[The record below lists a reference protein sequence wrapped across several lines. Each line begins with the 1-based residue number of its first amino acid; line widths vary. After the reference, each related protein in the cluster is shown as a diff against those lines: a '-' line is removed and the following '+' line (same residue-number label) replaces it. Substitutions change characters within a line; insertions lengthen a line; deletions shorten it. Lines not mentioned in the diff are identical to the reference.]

1 MAESFSIVLEFLRQH
16 NFERA
21 EEALLLEL
29 QARQFFAR
37 PAQNLDKP
45 ELAAYT
51 EAFCENSHR
60 DGRDKVM
67 SLSYTERSNEN
78 SHKDAHIHANK
89 STFQDLQSKP
99 PGDAP
104 ERCGSIAMQ
113 CNQLHGHTE
122 WEFKSCSNQDCVLEF
137 KKQGAQS
144 STLPFESR
152 VYFLK
157 NGMYDGGHHSA
168 NEAHNENG
176 MDRMKSIKGHQI
188 KKRELLVKSGNS
200 MPQRPVFSQ
209 EQYQDMHF
217 RNDSLHQRTCERPSL
232 QANSL
237 ENVLHAARQT
247 CKDDCFQQT
256 LGAFDLKECA
266 VVHEPS
272 EIADKAA
279 YEVKAHAP
287 QRNVQSFAN
296 SAYNAFT
303 ESSWLDY
310 GIPDGDVLKSSR
322 FTQPYFLPFPASEG
336 FEQQEEKQVVHDCV
350 DYLKALGLQ
359 NQTYQTQFFKD
370 MKLPWEVDLQIGF
383 AEEEGLVNER
393 RTQDFFT
400 VPSSSSASTNAEFY
414 LTKASADDFGVDKI
428 LDGQSQVHSNVL
440 FEPTFNL
447 GSFLDIP
454 VGQEIALPGDKHE
467 NGIGHLSVCG
477 NVMQNT
483 PELLSGFATL
493 SDEPTDHGVGYSKD
507 YYGSDTYEDDEDPGY
522 ERQLI
527 EDEDWFLAHEVNYPS
542 DDEKAKLN
550 IGKVADPNLS
560 HSNKGGQSIQEKED
574 SCLFSGELFSNGSH
588 VVSQAKP
595 VPDIS
600 NITILLGK
608 SNLNNELTLNQIGKM
623 SYDGHLI
630 DAEEL
635 KMMRSEPVW
644 QGLDSQIEEYVLQEI
659 EERDCKS
666 QKVYLKGPLG
676 CISAKPDRAAEGSN
690 WGRASLHEDGTQ
702 NYSVPGM
709 MPSHNHQTMHSAEF
723 INHGGGLPSYLTTD
737 LLFGA
742 AEEANLRSD
751 CSHFIKDGD
760 ASPRLTTLGAKDI
773 KDHNPGPAG
782 FSLSAPLSN
791 HAFNPGNVIPA
802 WTEGIAPLSQHS
814 QDYGDG
820 VLRSEAKLA
829 VQKQE
834 ILEPSHITSSETRDE
849 GLTFCYD
856 NSVNELV
863 VDDGEISAVQENLQ
877 LMKAEE
883 DEFEIFSLRIIH
895 RKNRTGFEEKKH
907 FQVEINSVVAGRYLI
922 TEYLGSAAFSKA
934 VQARDLQTGMDVC
947 MKIIKNNKDFF
958 DQSLDE
964 IKLLKY
970 INKNDPADKH
980 HVLRLYDY
988 FYHREHLFIV
998 CELLRAN
1005 LYEFHKFNRESGGE
1019 AYFTM
1024 PRLQSITRQ
1033 CLEAL
1038 EFLHCL
1044 GLIHCDLKPENILI
1058 KSYSRC
1064 EIKVIDLGSSCFQ
1077 TDHLCSYVQSRSYR
1091 APEVILGLPYDQK
1104 IDIWSLGCILAE
1116 LCSGNVL
1123 FQNDSLATLLARV
1136 VGIIGPI
1143 VPDMIFKG
1151 REAHKYFT
1159 KKLRLYERNQDS
1171 NKLEYLVPK
1180 RSSLSHRL
1188 PTGDQGFV
1196 DFVGYLLQINPENRP
1211 SASEA
1216 LKHPWLTYPYE
1227 PVR

>member
-1 MAESFSIVLEFLRQH
+1 MAESVSIVLEFLRQH

-21 EEALLLEL
+21 EEALLSEL
-29 QARQFFAR
+29 QARHAFVR
-37 PAQNLDKP
+37 PAQGHDKV
-45 ELAAYT
+45 ELASYT
-51 EAFCENSHR
+51 EAFFENSHR
-60 DGRDKVM
+60 DGQKSV
-67 SLSYTERSNEN
+67 SYTEGSHEN
-78 SHKDAHIHANK
+78 SHKGALFHANN
-89 STFQDLQSKP
+89 STLQHLQSKP
-99 PGDAP
+99 QGDAP
-104 ERCGSIAMQ
+104 ERRGSIAIQ
-113 CNQLHGHTE
+113 CNRMHGHTE

-137 KKQGAQS
+137 KKQGVQS
-144 STLPFESR
+144 RTLPFESG
-152 VYFLK
+152 VYLPK
-157 NGMYDGGHHSA
+157 NDMYDGGHHSA
-168 NEAHNENG
+168 NEVYNENG
-176 MDRMKSIKGHQI
+176 IDRMKRMKGHQI
-188 KKRELLVKSGNS
+188 KRRDLLVESGNDI
-200 MPQRPVFSQ
+200 PQRPVFTQ
-209 EQYQDMHF
+209 EQHQDTHF
-217 RNDSLHQRTCERPSL
+217 RNDSLHQQTCERPYS

-237 ENVLHAARQT
+237 ENILHAAQQA

-256 LGAFDLKECA
+256 LGAVELKECT

-287 QRNVQSFAN
+287 HRNVQSFAS
-296 SAYNAFT
+296 SAYDAFT

-310 GIPDGDVLKSSR
+310 GIPDGDALKSSK

-336 FEQQEEKQVVHDCV
+336 FEQQEEKQVVHDCI

-370 MKLPWEVDLQIGF
+370 MKLPWEVDLQNGF
-383 AEEEGLVNER
+383 AEEEVLVNER
-393 RTQDFFT
+393 QTQDFFM
-400 VPSSSSASTNAEFY
+400 VPSSNLVSANADFY
-414 LTKASADDFGVDKI
+414 LTKESADGFGFDKI
-428 LDGQSQVHSNVL
+428 LDGQSQVHSNAL
-440 FEPTFNL
+440 FEPSFNL

-493 SDEPTDHGVGYSKD
+493 SDEPTDHGVGYSKE
-507 YYGSDTYEDDEDPGY
+507 YYGSDMYEDDEDPGY

-550 IGKVADPNLS
+550 NGKVADPILS
-560 HSNKGGQSIQEKED
+560 HNDKGGQFIQEK
-574 SCLFSGELFSNGSH
+574 SCLVSGELFSNGSH
-588 VVSQAKP
+588 AVSQAKP

-600 NITILLGK
+600 NITILLGQ
-608 SNLNNELTLNQIGKM
+608 SSLNNELTLNQVGKM

-635 KMMRSEPVW
+635 KMMRIEPVW
-644 QGLDSQIEEYVLQEI
+644 QALDSQIEEYVLQER
-659 EERDCKS
+659 EESECKS
-666 QKVYLKGPLG
+666 QKAYLKGPLG
-676 CISAKPDRAAEGSN
+676 CINAKPDKTAEGSN

-702 NYSVPGM
+702 NYLVPEM
-709 MPSHNHQTMHSAEF
+709 TLSHNHQTMHSAEF
-723 INHGGGLPSYLTTD
+723 ISQGGGLPSCLTPD

-742 AEEANLRSD
+742 AQEANLSSD

-773 KDHNPGPAG
+773 KGHNPGPAR
-782 FSLSAPLSN
+782 FSFSAPLS
-791 HAFNPGNVIPA
+791 HLAWDAFNPGDVIPA
-802 WTEGIAPLSQHS
+802 WPEGIGPLSQHR
-814 QDYGDG
+814 QDYGDD

-829 VQKQE
+829 VQRQE
-834 ILEPSHITSSETRDE
+834 ILEPSPITTCETRDE
-849 GLTFCYD
+849 GLAFCYD
-856 NSVNELV
+856 SAVNELV
-863 VDDGEISAVQENLQ
+863 VDDGETSALQENLQ

-895 RKNRTGFEEKKH
+895 RKNRTGFEEEKH

-934 VQARDLQTGMDVC
+934 VQARDLQTGTDVC

-964 IKLLKY
+964 IKLLKF

-1024 PRLQSITRQ
+1024 PRLQAITRQ

-1123 FQNDSLATLLARV
+1123 FQNESLATLLARV

-1143 VPDMIFKG
+1143 MPDMILKG

-1159 KKLRLYERNQDS
+1159 KNLTLYERNQDS

-1180 RSSLSHRL
+1180 RSSLRGSRICGL
-1188 PTGDQGFV
+1188 CR
-1196 DFVGYLLQINPENRP
+1196 IP
-1211 SASEA
+1211 SAG
-1216 LKHPWLTYPYE
+1216 
-1227 PVR
+1227 